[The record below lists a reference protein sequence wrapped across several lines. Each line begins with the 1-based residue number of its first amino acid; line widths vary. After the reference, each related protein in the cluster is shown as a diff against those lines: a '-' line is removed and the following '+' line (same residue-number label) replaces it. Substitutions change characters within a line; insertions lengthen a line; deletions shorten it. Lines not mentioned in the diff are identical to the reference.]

1 MKIFEPKIIGCLKN
15 YSGKQLVSDVVSGII
30 VAIIAGIFKILSSNS
45 HKRDNKH
52 EDDILTVNQKKLS

>member
-1 MKIFEPKIIGCLKN
+1 MNAEIIVAIIGG
-15 YSGKQLVSDVVSGII
+15 SATII